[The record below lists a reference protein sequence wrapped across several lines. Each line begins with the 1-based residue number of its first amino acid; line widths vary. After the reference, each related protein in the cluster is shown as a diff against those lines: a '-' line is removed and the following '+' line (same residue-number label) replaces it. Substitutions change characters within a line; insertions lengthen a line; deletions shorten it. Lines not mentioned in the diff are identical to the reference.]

1 MAESTLQQLAETGI
15 LGLLLVIALITIVFL
30 YKENKKERDD
40 RLNDL
45 KLYNSEDK
53 LFIAQ
58 IKETLE
64 NVLSLIRGNQK

>member
-1 MAESTLQQLAETGI
+1 MESALDKIVGTGTLGA
-15 LGLLLVIALITIVFL
+15 LLVVSFIVIYFL
-30 YKENKKERDD
+30 YKENKGLQDA

-45 KLYNSEDK
+45 KLYTNEDK

-64 NVLSLIRGNQK
+64 NVLALIRGEKK